1 MVVVYVFLW
10 GVEGAACS
18 ENSHPPIWLHRDLQ
32 NYMVWRFVMSMVM
45 SLSGSYR
52 ETRKEYRKVR
62 RPDPDV
68 NLSADQHGIQLTRRS
83 SV

>member
-1 MVVVYVFLW
+1 MKTAVPL
-10 GVEGAACS
+10 S
-18 ENSHPPIWLHRDLQ
+18 LHRDLQ

-52 ETRKEYRKVR
+52 ETRKEYRKVHG
-62 RPDPDV
+62 PDPDM
-68 NLSADQHGIQLTRRS
+68 NLSAAQNRIQLTQHA